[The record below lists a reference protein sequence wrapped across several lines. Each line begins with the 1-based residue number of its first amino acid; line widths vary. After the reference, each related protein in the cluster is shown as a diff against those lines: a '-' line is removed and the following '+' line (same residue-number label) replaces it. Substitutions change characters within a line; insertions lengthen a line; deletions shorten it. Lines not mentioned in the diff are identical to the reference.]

1 MEVLQQIKLARSCPI
16 PDLNGKTGT
25 MVQAYRIEP
34 GSFYRLNLNRK
45 RTQTKDDCWYF
56 YLLDCPYGQD
66 EYMARDDCHPENEA
80 IPYLAIE
87 TDNGERHGS
96 KCEERGIELMGCH
109 NQINFVIYGD
119 FPACD
124 KCNIIWLRTVY
135 KPYKSIYNAEDG
147 DDDDDDDNDKGA
159 NIIRVEEDIPFVMQ
173 SSIAIPICQRLKLD
187 TKNYWS
193 TSFRSIYYCSCCSH
207 QQEKH
212 QQQSV

>member
-34 GSFYRLNLNRK
+34 GPFYRLNLNRK
-45 RTQTKDDCWYF
+45 RTQTEDDSSILNKDDRWYF
-56 YLLDCPYGQD
+56 YLLSSPYGQD
-66 EYMARDDCHPENEA
+66 EYMARYDCHPENET
-80 IPYLAIE
+80 IPYLVIE

-96 KCEERGIELMGCH
+96 KCQERPIELEGCH
-109 NQINFVIYGD
+109 DQINFAIYGD

-124 KCNIIWLRTVY
+124 KCNTIWLRTIHQ
-135 KPYKSIYNAEDG
+135 PSKSFYNA
-147 DDDDDDDNDKGA
+147 DDDDNGA
-159 NIIRVEEDIPFVMQ
+159 NIIRDVEEDIPFVMQ
-173 SSIAIPICQRLKLD
+173 SSIAIPICKRLKLD

-207 QQEKH
+207 QQ
-212 QQQSV
+212 QSV